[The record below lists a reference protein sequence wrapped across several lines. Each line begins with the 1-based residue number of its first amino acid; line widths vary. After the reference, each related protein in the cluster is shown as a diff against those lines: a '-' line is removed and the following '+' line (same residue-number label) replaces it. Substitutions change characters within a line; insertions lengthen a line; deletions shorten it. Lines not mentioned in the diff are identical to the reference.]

1 MVGNVLHGNVPEGP
15 GDPRKESG
23 EFDDDVFYEPV
34 SIHLVVSIS
43 PIFLV
48 IDVPSQ
54 SPQKKMNWLFKLIFP
69 VKNNLKKSVPEWERE
84 ICDFT

>member
-1 MVGNVLHGNVPEGP
+1 MEMVPSGNVPESP

-48 IDVPSQ
+48 IVVPNQ
-54 SPQKKMNWLFKLIFP
+54 SPRQKINWLLKRIFP
-69 VKNNLKKSVPEWERE
+69 VKNTLKKSVPVRERE